1 MRFFFPAIIAFI
13 SVCGWLSCGSAETP
27 LDANTRQAIDSL
39 ATAEIRVQRVELD
52 SQCQMARV
60 TVLPQLVDSIKQIRL
75 REIEEQLR
83 TIPK

>member
-1 MRFFFPAIIAFI
+1 MRFFFPAILAFV

-27 LDANTRQAIDSL
+27 LDANTRQEIDSL
-39 ATAEIRVQRVELD
+39 ATAEIRLLRVELD

-60 TVLPQLVDSIKQIRL
+60 TVVPQMVDSIRQVRM
-75 REIEEQLR
+75 REIDAQLK

>member
-1 MRFFFPAIIAFI
+1 MRHFFAAIIAFLP
-13 SVCGWLSCGSAETP
+13 VCSWLSCGIAETP

-39 ATAEIRVQRVELD
+39 STAEIRVLRVELD

-60 TVLPQLVDSIKQIRL
+60 TVVPQLVDSIKQLRL

-83 TIPK
+83 SIPK

>member
-1 MRFFFPAIIAFI
+1 MRFFFPAIIALV
-13 SVCGWLSCGSAETP
+13 SLCGWLSCGSAETP
-27 LDANTRQAIDSL
+27 LDANTRQTIDSL
-39 ATAEIRVQRVELD
+39 ATAEIRLLRVELD

-60 TVLPQLVDSIKQIRL
+60 TVLPQLVDSIKQLRL

>member
-1 MRFFFPAIIAFI
+1 MRFIFAAIITFI

-27 LDANTRQAIDSL
+27 LDANTRQTIDSL
-39 ATAEIRVQRVELD
+39 ATAEIRVLRIELD

-60 TVLPQLVDSIKQIRL
+60 TVVPQMVDSIKRVRL